1 MAWPGINTE
10 KTDRWGPQGAL
21 WGILEYLAQ
30 SNDNAD
36 MVSPED
42 RYKFVDDLTTL
53 EIINLLLIEISS
65 YDLQAH
71 VPSDIPVHNK
81 YIKKENLIS
90 QKNLGLINK
99 WTKSKKMMLNMK
111 KTKIMII
118 NFTKNKQFTKL
129 LQENNMNIEVVT
141 KFKLLE

>member
-1 MAWPGINTE
+1 M
-10 KTDRWGPQGAL
+10 
-21 WGILEYLAQ
+21 AQ

-42 RYKFVDDLTTL
+42 RYKFVGDLTTL
-53 EIINLLLIEISS
+53 EIINLLLIAIFS

-90 QKNLGLINK
+90 QKIFGLINK

-111 KTKIMII
+111 KTKIII
-118 NFTKNKQFTKL
+118 FNFTKNKQFTTP
-129 LQENNMNIEVVT
+129 LQYMNI
-141 KFKLLE
+141 